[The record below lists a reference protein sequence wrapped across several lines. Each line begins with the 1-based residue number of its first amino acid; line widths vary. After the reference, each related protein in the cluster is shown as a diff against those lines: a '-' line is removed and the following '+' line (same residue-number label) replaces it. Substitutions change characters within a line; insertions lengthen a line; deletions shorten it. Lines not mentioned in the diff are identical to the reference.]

1 MDYVL
6 EEEEEE
12 QKEEEIYEEYEEEEE
27 SPPPPPRRQPFLSPD
42 SGVHFVERE
51 RDEEGEYAQ
60 PVKIATEGDLMAISL
75 RGSNHFRKAICHFKA
90 QNVL

>member
-1 MDYVL
+1 VDYVL

-12 QKEEEIYEEYEEEEE
+12 RKEEEIYEEYEEEEE
-27 SPPPPPRRQPFLSPD
+27 GPPPPPRRQPFLSPD

-60 PVKIATEGDLMAISL
+60 PVKIATEGDCGYSLAIS
-75 RGSNHFRKAICHFKA
+75 RGRKQPIQEGNMPF
-90 QNVL
+90 